1 VSNEERGGRLW
12 LCYYVT
18 EKRSNEKRRKE
29 KRICVL
35 FVYRMDRDA
44 IGGKHDI

>member
-12 LCYYVT
+12 MCYYVT
-18 EKRSNEKRRKE
+18 EKRSNEKEEKRKE

-35 FVYRMDRDA
+35 FVYRMDRRYWRET
-44 IGGKHDI
+44 

>member
-18 EKRSNEKRRKE
+18 EKRSNEKEE